1 MEQTLKQLGGLLLG
15 AIPTVVLLLALYC
28 FYHVILHKPLEAIL
42 AERRKRTQGAIDQAR
57 ADISQAAA
65 RAAEYESRL
74 REAKIAVF
82 KALDQ
87 RRKQAADA
95 RAAAV
100 AQARERAQQLI
111 AQAKAELDAECSA
124 ARATLEADSD
134 RIANQIIGTL
144 LQPAGTGP
152 AAVIGGR

>member
-1 MEQTLKQLGGLLLG
+1 MACITSSCTSRWRPCWPS
-15 AIPTVVLLLALYC
+15 AASAPR
-28 FYHVILHKPLEAIL
+28 
-42 AERRKRTQGAIDQAR
+42 ERWSRRAPISPWLRPRT
-57 ADISQAAA
+57 
-65 RAAEYESRL
+65 AEYEARL
-74 REAKIAVF
+74 REARLAIF

-87 RRKQAADA
+87 RRKQAIDA

-111 AQAKAELDAECSA
+111 AQAKAELEAECAA

-144 LQPAGTGP
+144 LQTAGAGP
-152 AAVIGGR
+152 AAVLGGR